1 MKRGTLANALKLFF
15 GLYAVYVALINVQT
29 AIRLPTM
36 RYYIWAG
43 FGLCLLPVAWG
54 LVRERKW
61 AWNAAAGLLIVQLIW
76 GAGQL
81 LGMYVVGGM
90 TGRTSGVFPVTLQ
103 GSLLGL
109 EKSLA
114 LIALLIVARR
124 SYQTG
129 FAAVPAG
136 SETKRNSY
144 VRPVALGALFLMIG
158 GLMLLH
164 PIAGQYSPT
173 PLRVVGLALCGLLS
187 DGRPVACTLCHADRC
202 GWAGGLDDI
211 TQLFRS
217 VGVVRQRNP
226 TGAEYHSRSHR
237 CPDLRRICRLRSRF
251 CVLRVINGFWGRR
264 VMGHVEPGKSGRGHC
279 SRRGP

>member
-173 PLRVVGLALCGLLS
+173 PLRVVGLALCGLL
-187 DGRPVACTLCHADRC
+187 
-202 GWAGGLDDI
+202 WAGAVLCFLERRAMVVRWHALFATLIAAAGLVGSMTLHSYFAASGLFVSG
-211 TQLFRS
+211 TQL
-217 VGVVRQRNP
+217 
-226 TGAEYHSRSHR
+226 
-237 CPDLRRICRLRSRF
+237 
-251 CVLRVINGFWGRR
+251 VLSITAVLTAARTCAVF
-264 VMGHVEPGKSGRGHC
+264 VD
-279 SRRGP
+279 